1 MTSRRATQ
9 QIFEPHRVF
18 VREGPLWKVCRKAP
32 KKREFFLFNDLFFY
46 ASQLPT
52 GGLFVH
58 RVIKLVELRLADV
71 MDTDTMKNAFQ
82 VGSTQKSF
90 VVFAESKEEKVDWMV
105 DLTNTMESC
114 RKNIQSLQLENAVD
128 TSKLSEAPVWQPDS
142 EATCCPMCSSDFTLL
157 NRRVCCRSHTHTHTH
172 SCVGSSRLVCFVADC
187 LPSHPH
193 ARLHRQTSSTTA
205 GAAARLCAGTA
216 LRTS

>member
-71 MDTDTMKNAFQ
+71 TDTDTTKNAFQ

-90 VVFAESKEEKVDWMV
+90 VVFAETKEEKMDWMV
-105 DLTNTMESC
+105 DLADSMELC
-114 RKNIQSLQLENAVD
+114 RKNSQSLQLENAVD

-142 EATCCPMCSSDFTLL
+142 EVTCCPICSSDFTLL
-157 NRRVCCRSHTHTHTH
+157 NRRVCSNKHNTAQLAKAHAV
-172 SCVGSSRLVCFVADC
+172 VGIVVHVLTSFVCGW
-187 LPSHPH
+187 
-193 ARLHRQTSSTTA
+193 TW
-205 GAAARLCAGTA
+205 GK
-216 LRTS
+216 